1 MNEIYYQKPPTV
13 RRKIST
19 ESNKGIFIKQNT
31 LPENG
36 TEMPEHCN
44 LTRRQSEGNTYIHSL
59 RHDRGTLGWLIE
71 FGLLGR
77 NSEHEG

>member
-44 LTRRQSEGNTYIHSL
+44 LTRRQSEGNTYIRKYYFNH
-59 RHDRGTLGWLIE
+59 
-71 FGLLGR
+71 
-77 NSEHEG
+77 NMNY